1 MDKKRGAC
9 MKKKIILLSIFAV
22 YLLSSQVF
30 ADSISQIG
38 KKVSGEAS
46 VYLNGVKIKDAI
58 IVNNASYAPIR
69 PIAEALNVDV
79 AFEKNEKGSAINLT
93 SPETKEVTKEMIWK
107 KAEIQTKITSA
118 NREIERLNQENDY
131 ATKQLETATHEIL
144 VKTLERSISEA
155 KQQIIDAQANII
167 TYTNELL
174 ELESSN

>member
-1 MDKKRGAC
+1 

-22 YLLSSQVF
+22 FLLSSQVF

-46 VYLNGVKIKDAI
+46 VYLNGIKIKDAI
-58 IVNNASYAPIR
+58 IVNNSAYAPVR
-69 PIAEALNVDV
+69 DLVESLGGEVE
-79 AFEKNEKGSAINLT
+79 FKKTEKGSAINLT

-107 KAEIQTKITSA
+107 KAELEAKIIGA
-118 NREIERLNQENDY
+118 NNAIKRLNQEIEY

-144 VKTLERSISEA
+144 VKTLERSIAEA
-155 KQQIIDAQANII
+155 KEEIIQAQANII